1 MNTNLENS
9 MINLWAQEQEAE
21 LASKVS
27 LTLTADQAEF
37 LAVVLNWWT
46 NSGVNYW
53 SGKNAQE
60 ILNLL
65 K

>member
-1 MNTNLENS
+1 MSTNLETS
-9 MINLWAQEQEAE
+9 MINLWTQDQQAE

-53 SGKNAQE
+53 YAKSAQE
-60 ILNLL
+60 ILDLL